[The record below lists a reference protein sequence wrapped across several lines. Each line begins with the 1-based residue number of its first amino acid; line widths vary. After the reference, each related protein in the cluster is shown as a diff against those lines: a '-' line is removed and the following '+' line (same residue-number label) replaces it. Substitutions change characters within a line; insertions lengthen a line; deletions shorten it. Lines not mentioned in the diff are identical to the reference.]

1 MQSSFASPLVGVGEV
16 LWDLLPS
23 GPRLGGA
30 TTNFCILSARLG
42 DYAALVSRTGND
54 VLGRQTLE
62 RLRTVT
68 GSKSVHEH
76 LNLAW
81 MQRSEA
87 LPTGTVGVSLD
98 AEGRP
103 RYTIEQPVAWDE
115 ITATDDLLQ
124 LAASAS
130 ALCFGTLAQR
140 QSPSREAIR
149 AMVEAT
155 TRECIRVC
163 DANLRMPF
171 CDAETLEW
179 CMRHA
184 TVLKI
189 SDEELPEVSRMLGL
203 GMPLVAEDEASL
215 TETARRLAE
224 KLLGLAPQCR
234 LIAFTLGPRGSLLVD
249 RTGEDRHH
257 GFAVT
262 VSDTIGA
269 GDAFTAGLVHAF
281 VRGAS
286 LAQTN
291 IVSNLCGSFVAS
303 QPGATPELPPE
314 LLERVQEALRD

>member
-1 MQSSFASPLVGVGEV
+1 MQSSFESPLVGVGEV

-42 DYAALVSRTGND
+42 NYAALVSRTGSD
-54 VLGRQTLE
+54 ALGEQTLE
-62 RLRTVT
+62 RLHAVT
-68 GSKSVHEH
+68 ASSCVQGH
-76 LNLAW
+76 LDLVC
-81 MQRSEA
+81 MQRSER

-115 ITATDDLLQ
+115 ITATDDLLR
-124 LAASAS
+124 LAGSAS

-155 TRECIRVC
+155 ASSCIRVC

-171 CDAETLEW
+171 CDAETLQW
-179 CMRHA
+179 CLRHA

-189 SDEELPEVSRMLGL
+189 SDEELPDVSRMLGL
-203 GMPLVAEDEASL
+203 GVPVITGDEASL
-215 TETARRLAE
+215 TGTARRLAA
-224 KLLGLAPQCR
+224 KLLDLAPHCR
-234 LIAFTLGPRGSLLVD
+234 LIAITLGPRGSLLVD
-249 RTGEDRHH
+249 RTGEDRHP
-257 GFAVT
+257 GFPVT

-281 VRGAS
+281 VRGAT

-314 LLERVQEALRD
+314 LLERVRDALKG